1 MINVH
6 FLSGFVQFLSDKKV
20 KASPVTDDVT
30 VNNITDTPGTE
41 SSTSRLTWRHCVL
54 STGADSH
61 PTKRFVRTPR
71 NSSVTSAASRT
82 PPSPCMES
90 LPAECEHSSG
100 RRAPTGWRAKRSF
113 WIETVS
119 PNTAQVFIG
128 ITDVYSCVSHQIQE
142 ISPDSLQ
149 KSLNFVSCVVGRNF
163 INAVKLRLWHILND
177 LGLLLNSACRK
188 YEYKIQKCVFIP
200 TQHRL

>member
-1 MINVH
+1 MINLH

-61 PTKRFVRTPR
+61 PTKRVVRTPR

-82 PPSPCMES
+82 PPSPCTES

-100 RRAPTGWRAKRSF
+100 RRAPTGWRAKRCF

-163 INAVKLRLWHILND
+163 INAVKLRL
-177 LGLLLNSACRK
+177 
-188 YEYKIQKCVFIP
+188 
-200 TQHRL
+200 